1 MEYTVVYKKVEHHV
15 VGLYDKSF
23 HPSLLYHNLNHT
35 KAVVSKTKEIAGHYE
50 LSERDMLIVYVA
62 AWFHDV
68 GYLYVE
74 PAMHEEKGVELM
86 RNFMGNFFNEDEII
100 NEIDACIMAT
110 KPGKLPTNLCEEI
123 LKDADTYHLGT
134 KDFKAINKLVVAE
147 SKIRNPAF
155 DTDES
160 NIKVLQL
167 LDTHQYYTSYCK
179 ENLDEGKRK
188 NYKKLKKKLSK
199 NKEVEQE
206 QEKRVDMV
214 KPASAKE
221 SHALVTKGIQTM
233 LRLTSEN
240 HMKLSDMADTKAN
253 ILISVNA
260 IIISVIF
267 AVLLRRLQVETYL
280 TIPTVIFLLVAV
292 VTIVIS
298 ILATRPKL
306 SVGTFSD
313 QDVIDKKTNLLF
325 FGNFHKASYEEYEG
339 AMKKMM
345 QDPDYLYGSVVKD
358 IYYLAVVL
366 GRKYKLIHLAYNIFM
381 VGIIVSVLAFGIAT
395 FFFSGD
401 TAVITNASG
410 TPL

>member
-1 MEYTVVYKKVEHHV
+1 MDYNQIYKRVENYV
-15 VGLYDKSF
+15 VGLYDKTL
-23 HPSLLYHNLNHT
+23 HPELVYHNLEHT
-35 KAVVSKTKEIAGHYE
+35 RNVVSKTKEIAGHYE
-50 LSERDMLIVYVA
+50 LSERNMLIVYIA
-62 AWFHDV
+62 AWFHDI
-68 GYLYVE
+68 GYLYTE
-74 PAMHEEKGVELM
+74 PETHEEKGAEIM
-86 RNFMGNFFNEDEII
+86 TKFMTDQSREMDLVDEI
-100 NEIDACIMAT
+100 EQCIMAT
-110 KPGKLPTNLCEEI
+110 KPGKKPANLCEQI

-134 KDFKAINKLVVAE
+134 KDFRVLNKLVIAE
-147 SKIRNPAF
+147 NKLRDPNFS
-155 DTDES
+155 TEES
-160 NIKVLQL
+160 NRKVVEL
-167 LDTHQYYTSYCK
+167 LEKHHFYTSYCK
-179 ENLDEGKRK
+179 DRLSEGKQK
-188 NYKKLKKKLSK
+188 NLKKLKKKLQQKEQKKEAEKELQTLRPSK
-199 NKEVEQE
+199 G
-206 QEKRVDMV
+206 D
-214 KPASAKE
+214 A
-221 SHALVTKGIQTM
+221 ALVTKGIQTM

-240 HMKLSDMADTKAN
+240 HMRLSDMADTKAN

-306 SVGTFSD
+306 SVGTFSN

-325 FGNFHKASYEEYEG
+325 FGNFHKASFEEYEA
-339 AMKKMM
+339 AMRTMM
-345 QDPDYLYGSVVKD
+345 KDPDYLYGSVVKD

-366 GRKYKLIHLAYNIFM
+366 GRKYALIRLAYNIFM
-381 VGIIVSVLAFGIAT
+381 IGIIVSVLAFGIAT